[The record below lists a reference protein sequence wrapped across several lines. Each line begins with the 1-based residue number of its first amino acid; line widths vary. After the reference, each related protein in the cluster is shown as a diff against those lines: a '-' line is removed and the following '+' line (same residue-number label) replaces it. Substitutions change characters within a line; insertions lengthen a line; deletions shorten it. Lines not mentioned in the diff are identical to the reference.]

1 MQAKSTLTAAAVAGF
16 TAVALGAFGAHGLKD
31 VLSAEM
37 MEVYHT
43 AVLYHLVHAVVL
55 LGLGIWLQSNTSR
68 WLRWSAT
75 MTLVGLILFSGSLY
89 AMTLSGVTMLGIITP
104 FGGVSWLLAWSL
116 LLIAAGGV
124 KSAAKH

>member
-31 VLSAEM
+31 VLNAEM
-37 MEVYHT
+37 MEVYRT

-55 LGLGIWLQSNTSR
+55 LGTGIWLQSNSSR

-116 LLIAAGGV
+116 LLIAASGV
-124 KSAAKH
+124 KTAAKH